1 MKNLLLVVLGTIIA
15 IVVGFWLI
23 VFMVKLAVKLIGL
36 ALIVGLGAAL
46 YFGVRN
52 RIGGSNAR

>member
-1 MKNLLLVVLGTIIA
+1 MKNLVLVLVGIVVA
-15 IVVGFWLI
+15 IVVGFWLL

-52 RIGGSNAR
+52 RIGGSDAR

>member
-1 MKNLLLVVLGTIIA
+1 MKNLLLVALCVVVA
-15 IVVGFWLI
+15 IVVGFWLL
-23 VFMVKLAVKLIGL
+23 VAMVKLALKLIGL

-52 RIGGSNAR
+52 RLGGSDAR